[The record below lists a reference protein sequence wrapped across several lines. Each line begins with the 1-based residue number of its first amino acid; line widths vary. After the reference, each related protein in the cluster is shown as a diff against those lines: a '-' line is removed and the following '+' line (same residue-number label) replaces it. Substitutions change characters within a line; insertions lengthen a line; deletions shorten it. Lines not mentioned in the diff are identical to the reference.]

1 MLEIVPIP
9 ALTGTYDNYIW
20 IVHDGKNAIVVDP
33 GDATP
38 VLTYLQAHQLKLSSI
53 LITHRHN
60 DHIGGLP
67 KLLEVYNTRVY
78 GPHSELI
85 PLVTHRVSDGDQI
98 EIKELGLSFDILGVP
113 GHLPEHIAYVGNGM
127 LFCGDILFGCGCGKM
142 FIGTPQEF
150 HHSLQRLAALPDETK
165 VYCAHEYTESNIR
178 FALLCEPGNTQLQQR
193 QIDTSV
199 LRQQNKPSLPSTI
212 ALEKATN
219 PFMRC
224 SEPEIIANVVSRFNL
239 SSPPAEEVAVF
250 AALRAWRDLIN
261 RV

>member
-20 IVHDGKNAIVVDP
+20 IAHNGTHAIVVDP

-38 VLTYLQAHQLKLSSI
+38 VLAYLQAQQLTPCAI
-53 LITHRHN
+53 LITHRHG
-60 DHIGGLP
+60 DHIGGVP

-78 GPHSELI
+78 GPRSELI
-85 PLVTHRVSDGDQI
+85 PCVTHHLGEGDRVAI
-98 EIKELGLSFDILGVP
+98 NELGLSFDILHVP
-113 GHLPEHIAYVGNGM
+113 GHLPEHIAYAGCGM

-142 FIGTPQEF
+142 FVGTPQEF
-150 HHSLQRLAALPDETK
+150 HHSLQRLAGLPEETR

-178 FALLCEPGNTQLQQR
+178 FALLCEPGNIQLQQR
-193 QIDTSV
+193 QRDAHA
-199 LRQQNKPSLPSTI
+199 LRQRDLPTLPSTI

-224 SEPEIIANVVSRFNL
+224 GTAEIVANVMRQFEL
-239 SSPPAEEVAVF
+239 SAPPVDEIAVF
-250 AALRAWRDLIN
+250 ALLREWRN
-261 RV
+261 QF

>member
-20 IVHDGKNAIVVDP
+20 IAHDGKQAVVVDP

-38 VLTYLQAHQLKLSSI
+38 VLAYLQTHRLKLSAI

-60 DHIGGLP
+60 DHIGGVP

-78 GPHSELI
+78 GPRSEMI
-85 PLVTHRVSDGDQI
+85 PTITHHIGEGDRI
-98 EIKELGLSFDILGVP
+98 EIEELGLRFDILHVP
-113 GHLPEHIAYVGNGM
+113 GHLPEHIVYVGNGM

-142 FIGTPQEF
+142 FVGTPQEF
-150 HHSLQRLAALPDETK
+150 HHSLQRLAALPETTK

-178 FALLCEPGNTQLQQR
+178 FALLCEPGNIQLQRRQR
-193 QIDTSV
+193 DAYA
-199 LRQQNKPSLPSTI
+199 LRRQDLPTLPSTI

-224 SEPEIIANVVSRFNL
+224 GEAEIAANVMRHLDL
-239 SSPPAEEVAVF
+239 SAPPADEIAVF
-250 AALRAWRDLIN
+250 AALRAWRD

>member
-20 IVHDGKNAIVVDP
+20 ILHDGISAIVVDP
-33 GDATP
+33 GDAMP
-38 VLTYLQAHQLKLSSI
+38 VLAYLQAHQLKLSAI

-60 DHIGGLP
+60 DHIGGIP

-78 GPHSELI
+78 GPRSEMI
-85 PLVTHRVSDGDQI
+85 PTITHHIGEGDSI
-98 EIKELGLSFDILGVP
+98 EIEELGLRFDILHLP
-113 GHLPEHIAYVGNGM
+113 GHLPEHIVYVGNGM

-142 FIGTPQEF
+142 FVGTPQEF
-150 HHSLQRLAALPDETK
+150 HHSLQRLATLPEDTK

-178 FALLCEPGNTQLQQR
+178 FALLCEPNNVALQQR
-193 QIDTSV
+193 QRDTRA
-199 LRQQNKPSLPSTI
+199 LRQQDQSTLPSTI

-224 SEPEIIANVVSRFNL
+224 DQPEIATNVMRHFEMDT
-239 SSPPAEEVAVF
+239 PPADEAAVF
-250 AALRAWRDLIN
+250 AALRAWRDHF
-261 RV
+261 

>member
-20 IVHDGKNAIVVDP
+20 ILHDGINAIVVDP

-38 VLTYLQAHQLKLSSI
+38 VLAYLQAHQLKLTAI

-60 DHIGGLP
+60 DHIGGIP

-78 GPHSELI
+78 GPRSEMI
-85 PLVTHRVSDGDQI
+85 PSITHHIGEGDSV
-98 EIKELGLSFDILGVP
+98 EVKELGLRFDILGVP
-113 GHLPEHIAYVGNGM
+113 GHLPEHIAYAGNGM
-127 LFCGDILFGCGCGKM
+127 LFCGDIIFGCGCGKM
-142 FIGTPQEF
+142 FVGTPQEF
-150 HHSLQRLAALPDETK
+150 HHSLQRLAALPVETK

-178 FALLCEPGNTQLQQR
+178 FALLCEPGNIQLQQR
-193 QIDTSV
+193 QRDAHA
-199 LRQQNKPSLPSTI
+199 LRQQGLPTLPSTI

-224 SEPEIIANVVSRFNL
+224 GEAEIVANVVRQFDL
-239 SSPPAEEVAVF
+239 TAPPTDEVAVF
-250 AALRAWRDLIN
+250 AALRAWRD
-261 RV
+261 RF

>member
-20 IVHDGKNAIVVDP
+20 IVHDGEHAIVVDP

-38 VLTYLQAHQLKLSSI
+38 VLAYLQAHQLKLNAI
-53 LITHRHN
+53 LVTHRHN
-60 DHIGGLP
+60 DHIGGIP

-78 GPHSELI
+78 GPRSELI
-85 PLVTHRVSDGDQI
+85 PTITHHIGEGDRVEI
-98 EIKELGLSFDILGVP
+98 EELGLRFDILHVP
-113 GHLPEHIAYVGNGM
+113 GHLPEHIVYIGNGM
-127 LFCGDILFGCGCGKM
+127 LFCGDILFGCACGKM
-142 FIGTPQEF
+142 FVGTPQEF

-178 FALLCEPGNTQLQQR
+178 FALLCEPNNIQLQQR
-193 QIDTSV
+193 QRDARA
-199 LRQQNKPSLPSTI
+199 LRQQDLPTLPTTI

-224 SEPEIIANVVSRFNL
+224 GKPEIVANVMRHFDL
-239 SSPPAEEVAVF
+239 PDPPKDETAVF
-250 AALRAWRDLIN
+250 AALRAWRDCF
-261 RV
+261 

>member
-20 IVHDGKNAIVVDP
+20 IVHDGINAIIVDP

-38 VLTYLQAHQLKLSSI
+38 VLAYLQAHQLKLSAI

-60 DHIGGLP
+60 DHIGGIP

-78 GPHSELI
+78 GPRSELI
-85 PLVTHRVSDGDQI
+85 PAITHHIGEGDHI
-98 EIKELGLSFDILGVP
+98 EIEELGLRFDIIHVP
-113 GHLPEHIAYVGNGM
+113 GHLPEHIAYIGNGM
-127 LFCGDILFGCGCGKM
+127 LFCGDIIFGCGCGKM
-142 FIGTPQEF
+142 FVGTPQEF
-150 HHSLQRLAALPDETK
+150 HHSLERLAALPEDTK

-178 FALLCEPGNTQLQQR
+178 FALLCEPGNAQLQQR
-193 QIDTSV
+193 QRDAHA
-199 LRQQNKPSLPSTI
+199 LRQQDLPTLPSTI

-224 SEPEIIANVVSRFNL
+224 GQPGIIANVMRHFEL
-239 SSPPAEEVAVF
+239 PTAPADETAVF
-250 AALRAWRDLIN
+250 AALRAWRD
-261 RV
+261 RF

>member
-20 IVHDGKNAIVVDP
+20 VLHNHQFAIVVDP

-38 VLTYLQAHQLKLSSI
+38 VLSYLQMHQLQLIAI
-53 LITHRHN
+53 LVTHRHN
-60 DHIGGLP
+60 DHIAGIP

-78 GPHSELI
+78 GPRSELI
-85 PLVTHRVSDGDQI
+85 PTITHPIGEGDKVDI
-98 EIKELGLSFDILGVP
+98 NELGLNFDVLKVP
-113 GHLPEHIAYVGNGM
+113 GHLPEHVAYVGDGM

-142 FIGTPQEF
+142 FIGTPEEF
-150 HHSLQRLAALPDETK
+150 HYSLQCLAALDDATK

-178 FALLCEPGNTQLQQR
+178 FALLCEPNNLQLQQR
-193 QIDTSV
+193 QQDAHA
-199 LRQQNKPSLPSTI
+199 LRLQNKPTLPSTI

-224 SEPEIIANVVSRFNL
+224 AEPEIIASVMRHFN
-239 SSPPAEEVAVF
+239 SPKISKDAVAIF
-250 AALRAWRDLIN
+250 RALREWRDHF
-261 RV
+261 

>member
-20 IVHDGKNAIVVDP
+20 IAHDGKHAIVVDP

-38 VLTYLQAHQLKLSSI
+38 VLAYLQAQQLKLSAI

-60 DHIGGLP
+60 DHIAGIP

-78 GPHSELI
+78 GPRSEMI
-85 PLVTHRVSDGDQI
+85 PAITHHIGEGDSI
-98 EIKELGLSFDILGVP
+98 EIKELGLRFDILHVP
-113 GHLPEHIAYVGNGM
+113 GHLPEHIAYIGNGM

-142 FIGTPQEF
+142 FVGTPQEF
-150 HHSLQRLAALPDETK
+150 HHSLQRLAALPAETK
-165 VYCAHEYTESNIR
+165 IYCAHEYTESNIR
-178 FALLCEPGNTQLQQR
+178 FALLCEPGNTRLQQR
-193 QIDTSV
+193 QRDAHA
-199 LRQQNKPSLPSTI
+199 LRQQDLPTLPSTI

-224 SEPEIIANVVSRFNL
+224 GEAEIVANIMRHFDL
-239 SSPPAEEVAVF
+239 PTPPKDEVAVF
-250 AALRAWRDLIN
+250 AVLRAWRD
-261 RV
+261 RF